1 LGLPSRYVIKIGTDD
16 HRTYLNPFRDVFRDN
31 SSGIED
37 ENPVE
42 EPSILFGKDLERLVE
57 CVQKQFQ

>member
-1 LGLPSRYVIKIGTDD
+1 MKIDTDD
-16 HRTYLNPFRDVFRDN
+16 HRMYLDPFRDVFRDN

-37 ENPVE
+37 ENPE